1 MRLPAPPSELDE
13 TQHPLCVDN
22 PKAGERT
29 AASAL
34 DARLTRVAKIMQAP
48 GFFAK
53 DFECSRFIVRS

>member
-1 MRLPAPPSELDE
+1 MRPPAPPSELDE

-53 DFECSRFIVRS
+53 DFE